1 MDWATVAVRLALYL
15 DLAALFGLPL
25 FALYALRQEE
35 RRSSIGASFATL
47 CKVAATL
54 GIVLSFVNIAV
65 MAKGMTGAASYT
77 ELQGHVFEMI
87 VTGTAFGTAWIVRVV
102 ALFLC
107 LLAALFLRNRPLSQ
121 FSAITGGA
129 AFALATL
136 AWGGHGAMD
145 DGVKGYI
152 HLASD
157 IAHLIAAGAW
167 FGALIAFVVLSRT
180 AATPNKV
187 ALLSRTSNGFAQV
200 GTMVVATLVVTG
212 VVNYWMIIGLQLPEL
227 SLASYGGLLL
237 FKLALFGIMLLLA
250 AANRFHLSPQLEHAV
265 RTGDHVVAVRTLQRS
280 LTLET
285 GAATLILVLV
295 ASLGIL
301 SPMQM

>member
-1 MDWATVAVRLALYL
+1 MDWATVAVRFASYL

-35 RRSSIGASFATL
+35 RRSPIGASFATL

-54 GIVLSFVNIAV
+54 GIVLSFVTSPSWQ
-65 MAKGMTGAASYT
+65 GHDGAASYT

-265 RTGDHVVAVRTLQRS
+265 RTGDHVVAVRTLQRD
-280 LTLET
+280 LTIET
-285 GAATLILVLV
+285 GAATLILILV

>member
-1 MDWATVAVRLALYL
+1 
-15 DLAALFGLPL
+15 
-25 FALYALRQEE
+25 
-35 RRSSIGASFATL
+35 
-47 CKVAATL
+47 
-54 GIVLSFVNIAV
+54 
-65 MAKGMTGAASYT
+65 
-77 ELQGHVFEMI
+77 MI
-87 VTGTAFGTAWIVRVV
+87 VTGTAFGTAWIVRLV

-167 FGALIAFVVLSRT
+167 FGALIAFVLLSRT

-212 VVNYWMIIGLQLPEL
+212 VVNYWMIFGLQLPEL

-237 FKLALFGIMLLLA
+237 FKLALFGVMLLLA